1 MRSIGVV
8 ARDDATG
15 ALSEALSR
23 LGLACEALSLRIAVE
38 PGLLSRAPAGSTQLD
53 LEDGAA
59 PDVVVSLGGDGT
71 LLRAARMTMG
81 RAIPLLGINLGNLG
95 FLTSAG
101 AGELEW
107 ALERL
112 VTGRFTLEPRFTL
125 GVRISKS
132 VDRAIERD
140 AGSTGPTGHAASVAQ
155 GSDRRSHGVMPETG
169 LTLQGL
175 NDVVVHKAG
184 AARVAR
190 LALDVGHDGS
200 REEIGSFS
208 GDGVIVATPT
218 GSTAYNLSA
227 GGPIVVPTMECFT
240 VTPICPFTLAV
251 RPLVVPSSERVVI
264 RPLDERPGLVV
275 TVDGQ
280 DAVELRPGQEVEV
293 RRGDAPLSLVRFPE
307 RTFFGT
313 LRRKLKWAA
322 RPEAGDDG
330 A

>member
-1 MRSIGVV
+1 VRSIGVV
-8 ARDDATG
+8 ARDDASG
-15 ALSEALSR
+15 SLSGILNR
-23 LGLACEALSLRIAVE
+23 LGLACEALSLRVSVE
-38 PGLLSRAPAGSTQLD
+38 RSLLDRAPVGAGLLDFDRD
-53 LEDGAA
+53 DGTEV

-81 RAIPLLGINLGNLG
+81 RDVPLLGINLGNLG

-112 VTGRFTLEPRFTL
+112 VTGRFELEPRFTL
-125 GVRISKS
+125 GVRISGPEVP
-132 VDRAIERD
+132 VDGAPPARAPGAAHD
-140 AGSTGPTGHAASVAQ
+140 GDGPPLA
-155 GSDRRSHGVMPETG
+155 PP
-169 LTLQGL
+169 TLQGL

-190 LALDVGHDGS
+190 LALDIGHDGM

-264 RPLDERPGLVV
+264 RPLDDRPGLVV

-280 DAVELRPGQEVEV
+280 DAVELGPGQQVEV

-322 RPEAGDDG
+322 RPESGDDG